1 MSFYSLSNLDIKMT
15 YIANENREDTSWLS
29 DIFVQTKFF
38 AESRAK
44 KYRNG
49 VYDEDLTQEARLGL
63 WEAIITYDYQK
74 NFDFFRWAQWNI
86 SKKFRSY
93 TSEFKKNN
101 VAKCAI
107 KKEVDNHSGSCG
119 QGEEEV
125 LLEMKITVDKLLFGK
140 CEILSDRE
148 AKVVLDNLVLKRGLQ
163 EVAQDLNLSAE
174 RVRQIR
180 NASLSKL
187 RGALS

>member
-15 YIANENREDTSWLS
+15 YIANEKREDPSWMG

-38 AESRAK
+38 AESRAR

-49 VYDEDLTQEARLGL
+49 TYDEDLTQEARLGL

-86 SKKFRSY
+86 SKKFRGY
-93 TSEFKKNN
+93 TAEFSTNKT
-101 VAKCAI
+101 AKCAI
-107 KKEVDNHSGSCG
+107 KKEVDNYSGG
-119 QGEEEV
+119 NILEEGAV
-125 LLEMKITVDKLLFGK
+125 LDTKIIIDKLLIGK
-140 CEILSDRE
+140 EAVLSERE
-148 AKVVLDNLVLKRGLQ
+148 VEVVLNNLVLGRGLQ
-163 EVAQDLNLSAE
+163 EVAKDLGLSAE

-180 NASLSKL
+180 NESLGKM
-187 RGALS
+187 RRALS

>member
-15 YIANENREDTSWLS
+15 YIANENRKDSSWLN
-29 DIFVQTKFF
+29 DVFVQTKFF

-49 VYDEDLTQEARLGL
+49 IYDEDLTQEARLGL

-93 TSEFKKNN
+93 TSEFKKNS

-107 KKEVDNHSGSCG
+107 KKEVDNHSGLCG
-119 QGEEEV
+119 WGEEEV
-125 LLEMKITVDKLLFGK
+125 SLDMKITIDKLLFGNR
-140 CEILSDRE
+140 EMLSDRE
-148 AKVVLDNLVLKRGLQ
+148 TKVVLENLVLNRGL
-163 EVAQDLNLSAE
+163 QDLNLSAE

-180 NASLSKL
+180 NASLTKL